1 MVYKKPN
8 YKLKAK
14 VLSTDLPKKVN
25 KLRKKEYRLHSCYDD
40 SFDQKKQECDD
51 MYCDLVL
58 AYGYDEFKEAIRINN
73 ANWQRFKRIS
83 HRVTQYL
90 HFPCVF
96 LTLTFKDEVLNGTTE
111 KTRRKYVSTFLR
123 GLSHNY
129 VANIDYGKDDR
140 YTHRE
145 HYHALVVGQIRKED
159 LSYWTTN
166 IGFTYIETIRG
177 RCGSDSIAMYIAK
190 LTNHAIKDSTRRHV
204 YIYSRD
210 TNGIYI

>member
-1 MVYKKPN
+1 MIRNKPN

-25 KLRKKEYRLHSCYDD
+25 KLRKKEYRLHSYIDEH
-40 SFDQKKQECDD
+40 FDQIRKECDD
-51 MYCDLVL
+51 TYCDLVL
-58 AYGYDEFKEAIRINN
+58 AYGYDEFQEAIRINN
-73 ANWQRFKRIS
+73 ANWQRFKRICQ
-83 HRVTQYL
+83 RVTQYL

-96 LTLTFKDEVLNGTTE
+96 LTLTFTNDVLDQTTE
-111 KTRRKYVSTFLR
+111 QTRRKYVSRMLK
-123 GLSHNY
+123 SVSNHY

-145 HYHALVVGQIRKED
+145 HYHCLVLGKLRKSDFKWWEEHC
-159 LSYWTTN
+159 
-166 IGFTYIETIRG
+166 GFTHIRTVK
-177 RCGSDSIAMYIAK
+177 RTKSEEAVSMYIAK